1 MARKFLGYKDESAV
15 ILKHVFPNSD
25 LVLSTPVEFNKKVS
39 GVYIEGDPIHQQI
52 LYEHLKSLVKV
63 SFGEICFGE
72 WIGVLPPDED
82 LPWTVIHYEAAKEID
97 KIQLLNMVLLRHMA
111 AICNLRLSLVSELTL
126 KVRGDI
132 AQEQFIVLPKD
143 FTNGEITLPSKG
155 GIIDIL
161 V

>member
-1 MARKFLGYKDESAV
+1 MVRNFRGYKDESVV

-25 LVLSTPVEFNKKVS
+25 LVLSTPVEFSKKVS
-39 GVYIEGDPIHQQI
+39 GVYIEGDPIHQLL
-52 LYEHLKSLVKV
+52 LYEHLKKLVKID
-63 SFGEICFGE
+63 FGEICFGE
-72 WIGVLPPDED
+72 WIGVLPLDED
-82 LPWTVIHYEAAKEID
+82 LSWTVIHYEAVKEID

-111 AICNLRLSLVSELTL
+111 AICNLRLSLVTELTV

-143 FTNGEITLPSKG
+143 FANGEIALPGTG

-161 V
+161 A